1 MRVFRTGR
9 ILALAFLL
17 AAGGVARA
25 ADDGIVAR
33 VGDEQISLQQL
44 EKEVRSQLIEIDN
57 ARYEALKNGLDRMV
71 ADRILATEAKARGV
85 TTDALLASEVK
96 SKISTPTDEEIATV
110 YEASKSE
117 LGDATLDQVK
127 PQIVQFLAQRQEAM
141 ATRTFV
147 DQLRAKYKPQIF
159 LVAPKVD
166 VTTGELEARGPAG
179 APITLIAFS
188 DYECPYC
195 KRAETTI
202 EEVLKAYPDKIRYYH
217 RDFPL
222 DFHANARP
230 AAMAARCANEQG
242 KFWPYRTALF
252 TSAQLSADRFK
263 EIADQTGLDRA
274 KFDECLASNKFD
286 AAIDKDMEDGANV
299 GVSGTPAFF
308 VNGRVLSGAQPL
320 DAFKSAID
328 AELAAASAK

>member
-1 MRVFRTGR
+1 MGSFRTGR
-9 ILALAFLL
+9 ILALAVLVT
-17 AAGGVARA
+17 AGGVARA
-25 ADDGIVAR
+25 ADDGVVAR
-33 VGDEQISLQQL
+33 VGDEQISLEQL

-71 ADRILATEAKARGV
+71 AQRILAAEAKARGV
-85 TTDALLASEVK
+85 TVEALLSSEVK
-96 SKISTPTDEEIATV
+96 SKITAPTEEDIV
-110 YEASKSE
+110 SVFEASKSE
-117 LGDATLDQVK
+117 LGEATLDQVR
-127 PQIVQFLAQRQEAM
+127 PQIEQFLAQRQEAT
-141 ATRTFV
+141 ATRAFV
-147 DQLRAKYKPQIF
+147 DQLRAKYKPQVF
-159 LVAPKVD
+159 LMAPKVE
-166 VTTGELEARGPAG
+166 VATGSLEPRGPAG

-202 EEVLKAYPDKIRYYH
+202 EEVLKAYPDKIRFYH

-230 AAMAARCANEQG
+230 AAIAARCANEQG
-242 KFWPYRTALF
+242 KFWPYRTALY
-252 TSAQLSADRFK
+252 TSAQLSPERFK

-274 KFDECLASNKFD
+274 KFDECVASDKFA
-286 AAIDKDMEDGANV
+286 AAIDKDMDDGAAV

-320 DAFKSAID
+320 DAFKAAID

>member
-1 MRVFRTGR
+1 MALFRTGR
-9 ILALAFLL
+9 VLALAVVLT
-17 AAGGVARA
+17 AGGAAHA
-25 ADDGIVAR
+25 ADEGIVAR
-33 VGDEQISLQQL
+33 VGDEQISLEQL
-44 EKEVRSQLIEIDN
+44 EKEVRPQLIEIDN

-71 ADRILATEAKARGV
+71 ADRILDTEAKARGV
-85 TTDALLASEVK
+85 TTEALLTSEVK
-96 SKISTPTDEEIATV
+96 SKITEPTEEEISSV

-117 LGDATLDQVK
+117 LGDATLEQVR
-127 PQIVQFLAQRQEAM
+127 PQIIQFLAQRQEAV

-147 DQLRAKYKPQIF
+147 EQLRAKYKPQIF
-159 LVAPKVD
+159 LTAPKVEIA
-166 VTTGELEARGPAG
+166 TGDLEPRGPAN

-195 KRAETTI
+195 KRAETTV
-202 EEVLKAYPDKIRYYH
+202 EEALKAYPDKIRYYH

-252 TSAQLSADRFK
+252 TSAELSADRLK
-263 EIADQTGLDRA
+263 AIADETGLDRT
-274 KFDECLASNKFD
+274 KFDECVASDRFA
-286 AAIDKDMEDGANV
+286 AAIDKDMADAATV
-299 GVSGTPAFF
+299 GVNGTPAFF
-308 VNGRVLSGAQPL
+308 VNGRMLSGAQPL

-328 AELAAASAK
+328 AELAAAPAK

>member
-1 MRVFRTGR
+1 MALFRTGR
-9 ILALAFLL
+9 VLALAVILT
-17 AAGGVARA
+17 AGGAAYA

-33 VGDEQISLQQL
+33 VGDEQISLEQL
-44 EKEVRSQLIEIDN
+44 EKEVRPQLIEIDN

-71 ADRILATEAKARGV
+71 ADRILGTEAKARGV
-85 TTDALLASEVK
+85 TTEALLTSEVK
-96 SKISTPTDEEIATV
+96 SKITEPTEEEISSV

-117 LGDATLDQVK
+117 LGDATLEQVK
-127 PQIVQFLAQRQEAM
+127 PQIIQFLAQRQEAV

-147 DQLRAKYKPQIF
+147 EQLRAKYKPQIF
-159 LVAPKVD
+159 LTAPKVD
-166 VTTGELEARGPAG
+166 IATGDLEPRGPAN

-195 KRAETTI
+195 KRAETTV

-242 KFWPYRTALF
+242 KFWAYRTALF
-252 TSAQLSADRFK
+252 ASAELSADRLK
-263 EIADQTGLDRA
+263 AIADETGLDRT
-274 KFDECLASNKFD
+274 KFDECLASDKFA
-286 AAIDKDMEDGANV
+286 AAIDKDMADAATV
-299 GVSGTPAFF
+299 GVNGTPAFF
-308 VNGRVLSGAQPL
+308 VNGRMLSGAQPL

-328 AELAAASAK
+328 AELAAAPAK

>member
-195 KRAETTI
+195 KRAESTV

>member
-1 MRVFRTGR
+1 MASFRTGR
-9 ILALAFLL
+9 ILTLALALF
-17 AAGGVARA
+17 AGGAAQAADPGVVAR
-25 ADDGIVAR
+25 I
-33 VGDEQISLQQL
+33 GDEQISLEQL

-71 ADRILATEAKARGV
+71 ADRILEAEAKARGV
-85 TTDALLASEVK
+85 TIDALLASEVK
-96 SKISTPTDEEIATV
+96 SKITEPTEEEITSV

-117 LGDATLDQVK
+117 LGDATLEQVR
-127 PQIVQFLAQRQEAM
+127 PQIIQFLAQRQEAM
-141 ATRTFV
+141 ATRAFV
-147 DQLRAKYKPQIF
+147 EQLRAKYKPEI
-159 LVAPKVD
+159 LLKAPKVE
-166 VTTGELEARGPAG
+166 VATGDLEPRGPAN

-195 KRAETTI
+195 KRAETTV

-252 TSAQLSADRFK
+252 TSADLSPDRFK
-263 EIADQTGLDRA
+263 AIADETGLDRA
-274 KFDECLASNKFD
+274 KFDECLASDKF
-286 AAIDKDMEDGANV
+286 AGAIDKDMADGQTV
-299 GVSGTPAFF
+299 GVNGTPAFF

-320 DAFKSAID
+320 EAFKQAID
-328 AELAAASAK
+328 AELAAAPAP